1 MVNGTNSLGYTMVHD
16 LIKANIPIIF
26 VETDEPERFEIPET
40 DKDLIGIW
48 KSITGIQYRIGGN
61 SEKITSTNSIESAL
75 DYLRRTNKKWLMIF
89 YGEPDYDLLQDMPSY
104 HTLVFLHSKF
114 QDYPGAVRLS
124 LPLPDNAEYFKAF
137 QQIIKP
143 KQNKKLLEDYS
154 KKAQGMRLRD
164 AMNCMRYSYY
174 TDTDFLKNK
183 SMFVKSLFLDIVV
196 SKNTFDDV
204 GGFED
209 FKQWFNERKF
219 WYKQTIPRQKGVIIL
234 GPSGVGKSLCASC
247 LGNEAELPLYRF
259 DITKTYDQYVG
270 NSEEKIRQALKAIEN
285 VAPAIVWVE
294 EIGRLFSNDNIQ
306 SNIAH
311 HQVLAILLEW
321 MQEHGKDIFIVAT
334 ANDTN
339 NIPKE
344 LMRPGR
350 FNKIYQAAYP
360 SREDRRRIFEIYLKR
375 YEFKEYDL
383 DALSSID
390 CNLTGAEIK
399 ALIEEIVIKAKDK
412 TKEELLNDVL
422 L

>member
-1 MVNGTNSLGYTMVHD
+1 MIYD

-26 VETDEPERFEIPET
+26 IETDEPERFEIPET
-40 DKDLIGIW
+40 DKNLAGIW
-48 KSITGIQYRIGGN
+48 KSTTGIQYRIGGN

-104 HTLVFLHSKF
+104 HTLVFLNSKF
-114 QDYPGAVRLS
+114 QDYSGAVRVILS
-124 LPLPDNAEYFKAF
+124 LPDNAEYFKAF

-154 KKAQGMRLRD
+154 KKAQGMGLRD

-183 SMFVKSLFLDIVV
+183 SMFVRSLFLDIVV

-219 WYKQTIPRQKGVIIL
+219 WYKQNIPRQKGVIIA

-247 LGNEAELPLYRF
+247 LGNEAELPLYKF
-259 DITKTYDQYVG
+259 DLTKVYDQFVG

-285 VAPAIVWVE
+285 VAPGIVWIE

-321 MQEHGKDIFIVAT
+321 MQEHDKDIFIVAT

-350 FNKIYQAAYP
+350 FNKIYHAAYP
-360 SREDRRRIFEIYLKR
+360 SREDRKMIFELYLNR
-375 YEFKEYDL
+375 YDFKDYDL

-390 CNLTGAEIK
+390 GNLTGAEIK

-412 TKEELLNDVL
+412 TKEEMLGELV
-422 L
+422 